1 MFTVP
6 AASKPFAPVSCQV
19 KRIKLHLEG
28 ICIARIIA
36 SVAPRFPGLCFT
48 VVPTVSSSA
57 SFSIAPS
64 ASAVLFECLLNCK
77 RRTPCGGESKSNRL
91 QVCILIKK
99 KKKLEQQYIVAEKS
113 NFKHS
118 FLFYLSF
125 LPIIAPTCPTVPI
138 LSYNS
143 WGMLCS

>member
-1 MFTVP
+1 MYRANHRECRPAVP
-6 AASKPFAPVSCQV
+6 RVVLYGGANSFKFSKLFY
-19 KRIKLHLEG
+19 RTE
-28 ICIARIIA
+28 
-36 SVAPRFPGLCFT
+36 RFR
-48 VVPTVSSSA
+48 
-57 SFSIAPS
+57 SI
-64 ASAVLFECLLNCK
+64 VECLLNCK

-91 QVCILIKK
+91 QVCILN

-125 LPIIAPTCPTVPI
+125 LPIIAPTCPTVQI